1 MMADER
7 EKEYLHSMFETLVH
21 WYEVREMTLIVL
33 MDKVMHA
40 RVLLQHYKEE
50 AKAYEKLRQ
59 RSLSKLCAETYLQ
72 LNQLM
77 QSHRGFGR
85 DAWAPAQPFER
96 LWMADE
102 EEENTKFRELMA
114 LKERQMNDV
123 RKELFAVVEALILNG
138 ERVNFKIEDYPED
151 EIFKTLKDDWH

>member
-1 MMADER
+1 
-7 EKEYLHSMFETLVH
+7 
-21 WYEVREMTLIVL
+21 
-33 MDKVMHA
+33 MHA

-50 AKAYEKLRQ
+50 AKAYDRLRQ

-72 LNQLM
+72 LNREM
-77 QSHRGFGR
+77 QSHRGLRR
-85 DAWAPAQPFER
+85 DAWAPTQSFER

-102 EEENTKFRELMA
+102 EEENGKFRELMA

-151 EIFKTLKDDWH
+151 EIFKTLKDDWQ